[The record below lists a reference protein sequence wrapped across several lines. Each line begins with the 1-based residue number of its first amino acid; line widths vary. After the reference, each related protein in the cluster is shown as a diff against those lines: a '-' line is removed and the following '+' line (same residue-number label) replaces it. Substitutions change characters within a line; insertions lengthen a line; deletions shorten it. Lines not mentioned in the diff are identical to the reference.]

1 MSAPTD
7 PLPAT
12 TRAQW
17 VEAVTGVLR
26 RSGLP
31 DGADPVAA
39 LSSTT
44 YDGITVLPLYTAA
57 DLPAADP
64 GRPGGSPYVRG
75 ATADGP
81 TLAGWDV
88 RQRHAVPDPAA
99 LRAAL
104 LNDLETGATSLW
116 LVLGAAGLPVAD
128 LAAALEGVYVDLA
141 PVALDAG
148 AGTRAAADAF
158 LALVG
163 ERGLDPAEVRG
174 SLGADPIGLRA
185 RTGAEADLSLLPELA
200 GRGFGNLRVA
210 TVDATVYHDAGAS
223 DATELAV
230 ATAVGVAYLRAL
242 TDAGLSVEQALDAV
256 EFRFAVTADQFASI
270 AKLRAARRVWARVA
284 ELSGAA
290 PERGQRQHAVTS
302 AAMVTRRD
310 PWVNILRTTIACFA
324 AAVGGAD
331 AITVLPFDTALG
343 LPDDL
348 ARRLARN
355 TQSILHDES
364 SLGRVIDAAG
374 GSWYVESLTDA
385 LARRAWDGFTAIER
399 AGGALAALDDG
410 TIAAGI
416 ESTRAA
422 RAQDVAHRRAPLTG
436 VTEYALPDEPPVR
449 RPPAPAGL
457 GGGPLAPA
465 RWAAEFEALRDAVE
479 ATEPRPTVH
488 LVTLG
493 PVAEHTARLGF
504 ARGLFAAGGFHTEV
518 TPRPADDGGADD
530 GAAAAAAAGDT
541 VAAGDTAAT
550 GAGTGSAG
558 AGSVVCL
565 CGADT
570 AHSAGAVQAARDEGA
585 SHVWL
590 AGRGELGADGYL
602 FSGCDALA
610 VLRTTADLL
619 GVFR

>member
-7 PLPAT
+7 PLPGT

-17 VEAVTGVLR
+17 VEAVAAVLR
-26 RSGLP
+26 RSRRP
-31 DGADPVAA
+31 AGADPIAE

-57 DLPAADP
+57 DGPAADP
-64 GRPGGSPYVRG
+64 GRPGGSPFVRG

-81 TLAGWDV
+81 TVTGWDV

-128 LAAALEGVYVDLA
+128 LATALEGVYVDLA

-148 AGTRAAADAF
+148 AETRAAADAF

-185 RTGAEADLSLLPELA
+185 RTGADADLSVLADLARLLGRTAPPADGTGPADAASDGTAA
-200 GRGFGNLRVA
+200 GGRAGGGFPNLRIA

-230 ATAVGVAYLRAL
+230 GTAVGVAYLRAL

-270 AKLRAARRVWARVA
+270 AKLRAARRLWARVA
-284 ELSGAA
+284 ELSGAT
-290 PERGQRQHAVTS
+290 PQRGQRQHAVTS
-302 AAMVTRRD
+302 AAMMTRRD

-331 AITVLPFDTALG
+331 AITVLPFDAALG

-364 SLGRVIDAAG
+364 SLGRVLDAAG

-385 LARRAWDGFTAIER
+385 LAQRAWAGFTEIER

-410 TIAAGI
+410 TIADRIAA
-416 ESTRAA
+416 TRAA
-422 RAQDVAHRRAPLTG
+422 RADDVAHRRAPLTG

-457 GGGPLAPA
+457 DGGPLAA
-465 RWAAEFEALRDAVE
+465 VRWAAEFEALRDAVE
-479 ATEPRPTVH
+479 ATEPRPTVR

-504 ARGLFAAGGFHTEV
+504 ARGLFAAGGFRTV
-518 TPRPADDGGADD
+518 VDPAASDPAGGDPA
-530 GAAAAAAAGDT
+530 
-541 VAAGDTAAT
+541 
-550 GAGTGSAG
+550 
-558 AGSVVCL
+558 
-565 CGADT
+565 
-570 AHSAGAVQAARDEGA
+570 
-585 SHVWL
+585 
-590 AGRGELGADGYL
+590 
-602 FSGCDALA
+602 
-610 VLRTTADLL
+610 
-619 GVFR
+619 